1 MKSPEI
7 GQTPMG
13 NCKEQHLT
21 HDVTTSHMH
30 TELESLISEEALEI
44 DCHSSSG
51 ISKQISGSHFVTFVL
66 QRHSCS

>member
-1 MKSPEI
+1 
-7 GQTPMG
+7 MG

-51 ISKQISGSHFVTFVL
+51 ISKQISGSHFDICVAET
-66 QRHSCS
+66 